1 MGEYLRLNGGA
12 EVGIFVKGLPYC
24 QLASSDFVFDFKRG
38 LVRLLPSGALMSFSQ
53 PTRAAVLAITAYGAG
68 TAGGVPMTATEL
80 AADLGDRLVAAAE
93 AVPSLAHHTPMPRP
107 SLAEELG
114 LWVPTSRE
122 RELRAPHPWEPHR
135 SVVDNL
141 YARSH
146 HLATSETSMGMAVR
160 LEALDG
166 GTDSPPQVG

>member
-1 MGEYLRLNGGA
+1 
-12 EVGIFVKGLPYC
+12 
-24 QLASSDFVFDFKRG
+24 
-38 LVRLLPSGALMSFSQ
+38 MSFSQ
-53 PTRAAVLAITAYGAG
+53 PTRAAVMAITEYGAS
-68 TAGGVPMTATEL
+68 AAVGVPMTATEL

-107 SLAEELG
+107 SLAEELAV
-114 LWVPTSRE
+114 WVPTSRE

-166 GTDSPPQVG
+166 GTDSPLKLGEGSLTLTPPSGSGSSAGGTLTSTTRPMRRGTATWRRWTLTPRS